1 MFLSD
6 ILQILFFLLATPQ
19 IYTAVQSKG
28 KAAEQIAEIWCNF
41 LFLIEKLPFFE
52 F

>member
-28 KAAEQIAEIWCNF
+28 KAEQIAEIWCNF
-41 LFLIEKLPFFE
+41 SFLIEKLPFFE